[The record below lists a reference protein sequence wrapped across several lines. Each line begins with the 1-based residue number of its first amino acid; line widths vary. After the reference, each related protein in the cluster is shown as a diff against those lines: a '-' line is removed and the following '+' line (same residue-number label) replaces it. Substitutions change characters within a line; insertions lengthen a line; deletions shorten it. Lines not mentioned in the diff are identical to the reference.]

1 MATLLQAIAS
11 YRPRIVNSRT
21 MELAELAEHLSV
33 GTLVTGPIA
42 RMVLE
47 ELGRHA
53 LLQGRA
59 GIKIRLPGIGLISQD
74 VRMDGTPFPLIRL
87 DKDLRTGLADREAF
101 HADIKHREMIG
112 VPLEAY
118 KARWDAEHPDDP
130 VILPG
135 EERAA

>member
-1 MATLLQAIAS
+1 MATLLQEIAT

-21 MELAELAEHLSV
+21 MELDELADHLAV
-33 GTLVTGPIA
+33 GTLVTAPLA

-47 ELGRHA
+47 ELGRQA

-74 VRMDGTPFPLIRL
+74 LRMDGTPFPLIRL
-87 DKDLRTGLADREAF
+87 DKELRSGLADRDAF
-101 HADIKHREMIG
+101 RADIKNREMIG

-130 VILPG
+130 VVLTDQ
-135 EERAA
+135 ERAA

>member
-1 MATLLQAIAS
+1 MATLLQAIAT

-21 MELAELAEHLSV
+21 MELGELADHLAV
-33 GTLVTGPIA
+33 GTLVTAPIA

-47 ELGRHA
+47 ELGRQA

-74 VRMDGTPFPLIRL
+74 LRMDGTPFPVIRL
-87 DKDLRTGLADREAF
+87 DKDLRGGLADRDAF

-112 VPLEAY
+112 VPLAAY

-130 VILPG
+130 VILTDQ
-135 EERAA
+135 ERAA